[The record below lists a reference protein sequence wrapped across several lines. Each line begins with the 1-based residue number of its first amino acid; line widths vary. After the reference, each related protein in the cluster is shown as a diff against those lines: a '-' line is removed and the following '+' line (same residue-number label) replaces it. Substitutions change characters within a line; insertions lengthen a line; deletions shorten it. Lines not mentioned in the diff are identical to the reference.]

1 MDIEQLKKEL
11 NLRDDEEIIE
21 AAELT
26 ESVIYYWFWASALV
40 LLITIIGIPFI
51 LILPFFLCT
60 VLPTYR
66 KTYLVVLTDSALM
79 IRKGPVCSNCV
90 PRVEKN
96 IFLDRIQDLTLV
108 QNCLHKCFDLY
119 QINVETA
126 GKSTEGPEVVLTG
139 VVNPREFRE
148 HILRQREIYMALG
161 KGGDGLGAA
170 RSAPRAPTQ
179 AAQPAV
185 AQVPGTGPSNA
196 EISESVQQTNALLA
210 DIKDALAQ
218 NGTDL
223 NQTNQKPPADL
234 GIV

>member
-1 MDIEQLKKEL
+1 
-11 NLRDDEEIIE
+11 
-21 AAELT
+21 
-26 ESVIYYWFWASALV
+26 
-40 LLITIIGIPFI
+40 
-51 LILPFFLCT
+51 
-60 VLPTYR
+60 
-66 KTYLVVLTDSALM
+66 
-79 IRKGPVCSNCV
+79 
-90 PRVEKN
+90 
-96 IFLDRIQDLTLV
+96 
-108 QNCLHKCFDLY
+108 
-119 QINVETA
+119 
-126 GKSTEGPEVVLTG
+126 
-139 VVNPREFRE
+139 
-148 HILRQREIYMALG
+148 MALG